1 MGSNASNLPA
11 QPCPGAFEFIRDL
24 GALRRVWP
32 RLQEAAGALALDL
45 ETYGDRPAEALD
57 PYRGEIRLL
66 TVMAPSGPIVIFDLQ
81 ALGYD
86 AANWA
91 KLFAG
96 REVIGHNLHFDAAW
110 LLQKL
115 AVRLPRVFCTWSA
128 AKLLS
133 NGDPRASNALGPVL
147 ERFLGVTVPKVLGVS
162 DWGSLVLT
170 EGQVDYA
177 AGDVAYLHA
186 LKEKLSAILSS
197 ADLGRTFELEMALL
211 PVVVDMES
219 LGMPV
224 RREKL
229 AEVLAQAEAT
239 RKGHEA
245 ELKVH
250 LGIGIN
256 FDSPKQLRTAFGALG
271 VELSNTNEET
281 LTACSHPAAK
291 VVLAYR
297 AAEVVRRQAVAL
309 LEAMTPAGRIHA
321 AFKPLGTETGRF
333 SSSDPNLQ
341 NIVRGPLRGCFGPTD
356 PGRVLA
362 VADYSQ
368 IELRVAAWF
377 AEDQT
382 MLQAFRAG
390 QDLHILTAAT
400 VLNKPVAEVTKA
412 DRQLAKAVNFGL
424 LYGQSA
430 AGLVR
435 YARTTYGLELTDSAA
450 AKIRR
455 EFFKH
460 YRGLAAWHRSARAK
474 GSKTNEGRT
483 VIGRRRLLGEG
494 ASDWERFQ
502 AEVNYVVQGSCADS
516 LKDALVTLA
525 AQLPPEARIIGTV
538 HDEILVE
545 CPREGAQTVLEIV
558 RAAMLGA
565 CWQLF
570 NDLPVEVEGKACETW
585 AEK

>member
-1 MGSNASNLPA
+1 MGETAPNLPDRSDL
-11 QPCPGAFEFIRDL
+11 GTFEFVGDP
-24 GALRRVWP
+24 GVLRQVWP
-32 RLQEAAGALALDL
+32 GVQEADGALALDL
-45 ETYGDRPAEALD
+45 ETYGDQPAEALD
-57 PYRGEIRLL
+57 PFRGEIRLL
-66 TVMAPSGPIVIFDLQ
+66 TVMVPGGRPVILDLK
-81 ALGYD
+81 ALGYR
-86 AANWA
+86 AADWA
-91 KLFAG
+91 GLFAG

-110 LLQKL
+110 LLEKL
-115 AVRLPRVFCTWSA
+115 GVRLPQMFCTWSA

-147 ERFLGVTVPKVLGVS
+147 DRFLGVAVPKALGVS
-162 DWGSLVLT
+162 DWGSLMLT
-170 EGQVDYA
+170 EGQLDYA
-177 AGDVAYLHA
+177 ARDVMHLHA
-186 LKEKLSAILSS
+186 LKDKLTEALTVSG
-197 ADLGRTFELEMALL
+197 LGKTFELEMALL

-219 LGMPV
+219 AGMPV
-224 RREKL
+224 CREKL
-229 AEVLAQAEAT
+229 AEVLAQAETT

-245 ELKVH
+245 DLRVH
-250 LGIGIN
+250 LGTGIN
-256 FDSPKQLRTAFGALG
+256 LDSPKQVRTAFETLG
-271 VELSNTNEET
+271 VELPNTNEET
-281 LTACSHPAAK
+281 LKACPHPAAAAM
-291 VVLAYR
+291 LAYR

-309 LEAMTPAGRIHA
+309 LEAVTPAGRIHG

-341 NIVRGPLRGCFGPTD
+341 NIVRGLLRGCFGPND
-356 PGRVLA
+356 PRRILV

-377 AEDQT
+377 AGDET

-390 QDLHILTAAT
+390 QDLHTLTAAT
-400 VLNKPVAEVTKA
+400 VLNKPIAEVTKA

-435 YARTTYGLELTDSAA
+435 YARTTYGVELTDSAA
-450 AKIRR
+450 ANIRR

-460 YRGLAAWHRSARAK
+460 YRGLTAWHRSARSK

-502 AEVNYVVQGSCADS
+502 AQVNYVVQGSCADG
-516 LKDALVTLA
+516 LKYALVALV
-525 AQLPPEARIIGTV
+525 AQLPREARIIGTV

-545 CPREGAQTVLEIV
+545 CPRESAQTVLETV
-558 RAAMLGA
+558 RDAMLGA
-565 CWQLF
+565 CRRLF
-570 NDLPVEVEGKACETW
+570 GDLPVEVEGKVCETW
-585 AEK
+585 ADK